1 MGEKLAV
8 EKKLLVTEGSVPE
21 QVNKDSRRNWHNPS
35 SSEKNCH
42 ENGGGDVL
50 LCFV

>member
-1 MGEKLAV
+1 MEGKLAV
-8 EKKLLVTEGSVPE
+8 EKDYLSRKDLYQNKWIKKAGETGTT
-21 QVNKDSRRNWHNPS
+21 QVHQK
-35 SSEKNCH
+35 KNGH